1 MIKLPI
7 KKDIFAPVVPRYQK
21 IDVIASSTSATVV
34 LSSDQSKSLAGF
46 RATYQAVEN
55 IDRHVG
61 NTI

>member
-1 MIKLPI
+1 MQNRSELAFVTGK
-7 KKDIFAPVVPRYQK
+7 RYQK
-21 IDVIASSTSATVV
+21 IDVIASSNSATVV